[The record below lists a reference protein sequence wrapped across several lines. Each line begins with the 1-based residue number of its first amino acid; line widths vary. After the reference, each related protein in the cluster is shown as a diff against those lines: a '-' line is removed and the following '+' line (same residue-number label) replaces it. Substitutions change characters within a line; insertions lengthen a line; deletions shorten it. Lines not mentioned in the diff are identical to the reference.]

1 VLRLLSLGL
10 DVLPRVIEG
19 LGDLKL
25 QVSRQLFQI
34 SSCLSQI
41 GENRFAVSSITV
53 PSISLKRDAKP
64 ILTIAHTLRKY
75 VYWGG
80 ESIQVV
86 SIPSEVIGELALGRV
101 PATWLVNSA
110 THLHGGRRFAT
121 RDESRNSWWV
131 ALLTGGEGW
140 HNNHHANPVSARHR
154 LAWYEFDPNYY
165 GIWLLERLRL
175 AKHIRI
181 AKLTGRGPDPTLSR
195 KTHMSTS

>member
-1 VLRLLSLGL
+1 MGSVLRLLSLGL

-80 ESIQVV
+80 
-86 SIPSEVIGELALGRV
+86 
-101 PATWLVNSA
+101 
-110 THLHGGRRFAT
+110 
-121 RDESRNSWWV
+121 
-131 ALLTGGEGW
+131 
-140 HNNHHANPVSARHR
+140 
-154 LAWYEFDPNYY
+154 
-165 GIWLLERLRL
+165 
-175 AKHIRI
+175 
-181 AKLTGRGPDPTLSR
+181 
-195 KTHMSTS
+195 